1 MKLFLFLANYSRRL
15 VLLALL
21 LGIVSG
27 VCNAALIAVINAAL
41 KSGGSPSRFLIK
53 SFLSLCLVLPL
64 TRLCSEAI
72 LARLGQRALMDL
84 RLRLSRQILA
94 APLRFL
100 EELGAPRLLA
110 ALVEDVPMITNAL
123 VAVPVL
129 FINVAVVVAGLVYL
143 GWLNFG
149 LLLMLLSF
157 VALGIVTYQLPVLR
171 GVRYLR
177 QAREQNDSLFTHF
190 RSLIAGNKELK
201 LHQQRRDAFLSL
213 ELEPTAALFQSYNVK
228 GVMIFSLATT
238 WGQLLV
244 FLIVALTVF
253 GIPAWRPVNILVLS
267 GYALSLLYL
276 MSPFQIIMNFMPIIG
291 RASVALQK
299 IENLGLSLAAQREDG
314 PTKPADQSRV
324 DWERLELAGVTH
336 SYHSEVAEDEFVLGP
351 LHLSFSPGELVF
363 IVGGNGCGKT
373 TLVKLLTGL
382 YTPESGE
389 IRLDRLGVT
398 DENRNSYRQ
407 HFSVVF
413 SDFHVFEKLLGL
425 ESAELDNQAR
435 EYLRQLQLDHKVRV
449 HEGRL
454 STTDLSQGQ
463 RKRLALLTAYL
474 EDRSFY
480 VFDEWAADQDPL
492 FKEVFYLN
500 LLPAL
505 KARGKTIIVVSHDDQ
520 YYYVADRLIKLDY
533 GKVIY
538 DQQVSVAPHSSPDVP
553 VAEKFVLP
561 AR

>member
-1 MKLFLFLANYSRRL
+1 MKLFLFLATYSRRL
-15 VLLALL
+15 VLFALL
-21 LGIVSG
+21 LGIISG
-27 VCNAALIAVINAAL
+27 ICNAALIAVINTAL

-53 SFLSLCLVLPL
+53 SFLALCLVLPL
-64 TRLCSEAI
+64 TRLVSESI

-84 RLRLSRQILA
+84 RLRLSSQILA
-94 APLRFL
+94 APLRYL

-110 ALVEDVPMITNAL
+110 ALVEDIPVITNAL

-143 GWLNFG
+143 GWLSFG

-157 VALGIVTYQLPVLR
+157 VGLGIVTYQLPVLR

-177 QAREQNDSLFTHF
+177 QAREQNDSLFVHF

-201 LHQQRRDAFLSL
+201 LHQQRQDAFLTQ
-213 ELEPTAALFQSYNVK
+213 ELEPTAALFRRYNVK
-228 GVMIFSLATT
+228 GVMVFSLATT

-244 FLIVALTVF
+244 FIVVGLTAF
-253 GIPAWRPVNILVLS
+253 GIPAWRSTSTLVLS
-267 GYALSLLYL
+267 GYCLTLLYL

-299 IENLGLSLAAQREDG
+299 IENLGLSLATHLEEDS
-314 PTKPADQSRV
+314 TKPLEHATP
-324 DWERLELAGVTH
+324 DWDRLELVGVTH

-351 LHLSFSPGELVF
+351 LNLSFLPGEMVF
-363 IVGGNGCGKT
+363 IVGGNGSGKT

-389 IRLDRLGVT
+389 IRLDDLGVT

-413 SDFHVFEKLLGL
+413 SDFHVFESLLGL
-425 ESAELDNQAR
+425 ERAELDDKAR
-435 EYLRQLQLDHKVRV
+435 EYLRQLQLDRKVRI

-474 EDRSFY
+474 EDRSLY
-480 VFDEWAADQDPL
+480 IFDEWAADQDPL

-505 KARGKTIIVVSHDDQ
+505 KARGKTIIVISHDEQ

-533 GKVIY
+533 GRVIY
-538 DQQVSVAPHSSPDVP
+538 DQHVTVAPNSPPHMP
-553 VAEKFVLP
+553 VQRLSP
-561 AR
+561 AC